1 MVPPISVDT
10 DPGISVDTD
19 PPQKPTTLKLHLH
32 QSIPAIPILTFHIKL
47 VGTDPLV
54 TRTFKVSSE
63 ITMYELHHTTQVL
76 MGWKNYHL
84 YQFMVGNTVIADS
97 RLWDEDEMG
106 PITDVNE
113 VSVGVVFTELGT
125 TAVYEYDF
133 GDGWMHHLELVDR
146 SIHPTQEVLPLVI
159 SGENACPPEDCGGI
173 HGYKELL
180 EVLKNS
186 KHPECRETKVWVGSK
201 FNPTKFSTEV
211 CNKELRNFN
220 K

>member
-1 MVPPISVDT
+1 M
-10 DPGISVDTD
+10 
-19 PPQKPTTLKLHLH
+19 PT
-32 QSIPAIPILTFHIKL
+32 LTFQIKL
-47 VGTDPLV
+47 IGTDPLV

-63 ITMYELHHTTQVL
+63 SSMYVLHHIIQVV

-84 YQFMVGNTVIADS
+84 YQFEVGELVIADK
-97 RLWDEDEMG
+97 RLWDEEEMG
-106 PITDVNE
+106 PITDVKD
-113 VSVGVVFTELGT
+113 VSVGEVFTKVGN

-180 EVLKNS
+180 EVLKNP
-186 KHPECRETKVWVGSK
+186 KNPEYRETKVWVGSK
-201 FNPTKFSTEV
+201 FNPTNFSV
-211 CNKELRNFN
+211 DACNKELGKLN
-220 K
+220 KYIKEYENGF

>member
-1 MVPPISVDT
+1 M
-10 DPGISVDTD
+10 
-19 PPQKPTTLKLHLH
+19 
-32 QSIPAIPILTFHIKL
+32 PILTFHIKL

-63 ITMYELHHTTQVL
+63 ITMYELHQTIQVV

-84 YQFMVGNTVIADS
+84 YQFEIGDTVIADN
-97 RLWDEDEMG
+97 RLWDEDDMG
-106 PITDVNE
+106 PITEVKE
-113 VSVGVVFTELGT
+113 VSVGEVFTKVGT

-146 SIHPTQEVLPLVI
+146 SIHPTQEVLPLVV

-180 EVLKNS
+180 EVLKNP
-186 KHPECRETKVWVGSK
+186 KHPEYGETKVWVGSK
-201 FNPTKFSTEV
+201 FNPTKFSV
-211 CNKELRNFN
+211 DARNKELGKLN
-220 K
+220 KYIKEYENGF

>member
-1 MVPPISVDT
+1 MF
-10 DPGISVDTD
+10 
-19 PPQKPTTLKLHLH
+19 
-32 QSIPAIPILTFHIKL
+32 TFHIKL
-47 VGTDPLV
+47 IGTEPLV

-63 ITMYELHHTTQVL
+63 SSMHILHHIIQIV

-84 YQFMVGNTVIADS
+84 YQFEVGELVIADK

-106 PITDVNE
+106 PITDVKV
-113 VSVGVVFTELGT
+113 VSVGEVFTRVGT

-146 SIHPTQEVLPLVI
+146 SIHPTQEVLPPVV

-180 EVLKNS
+180 EVLKNP
-186 KHPECRETKVWVGSK
+186 KHPEYRETKVWVGSK
-201 FNPTKFSTEV
+201 FNPTNFSV
-211 CNKELRNFN
+211 DACNKELGKLNNYMKEYEEGF
-220 K
+220 

>member
-1 MVPPISVDT
+1 M
-10 DPGISVDTD
+10 
-19 PPQKPTTLKLHLH
+19 
-32 QSIPAIPILTFHIKL
+32 PILTFHLKL
-47 VGTDPLV
+47 IGTEPLV

-63 ITMYELHHTTQVL
+63 SSMYVLHHIIQMM

-84 YQFMVGNTVIADS
+84 YQFEVGDLVTADK
-97 RLWDEDEMG
+97 RLWDEEEIG
-106 PITDVNE
+106 PITDVKE
-113 VSVGVVFTELGT
+113 VSVGDVFTEVGI

-180 EVLKNS
+180 KVMKHP
-186 KHPECRETKVWVGSK
+186 KHPEYRETKVWVGST
-201 FNPTKFSTEV
+201 FNPTKFSV
-211 CNKELRNFN
+211 DLCNKELGKLN
-220 K
+220 KYMKEDGF

>member
-1 MVPPISVDT
+1 M
-10 DPGISVDTD
+10 
-19 PPQKPTTLKLHLH
+19 PT
-32 QSIPAIPILTFHIKL
+32 LTFHLKL
-47 VGTDPLV
+47 IGTNPLV

-63 ITMYELHHTTQVL
+63 ITMYELHHTIQLV

-84 YQFMVGNTVIADS
+84 YQFEVGEFVIADK

-106 PITDVNE
+106 PMTDVKE
-113 VSVGVVFTELGT
+113 VSVGKVFTEVGT

-146 SIHPTQEVLPLVI
+146 FIHPTQEVLPLVI

-180 EVLKNS
+180 EVLKNP
-186 KHPECRETKVWVGSK
+186 KHPEYRETKVWVGST
-201 FNPTKFSTEV
+201 FNPTKFSV
-211 CNKELRNFN
+211 DALNKELAKLNN
-220 K
+220 YMKKYEEGL